1 MLQFEEPIG
10 WDLSAHALLFRLL
23 VCERAKGSELQPQS
37 HYVDEAGEAS
47 VRWRLHMA

>member
-1 MLQFEEPIG
+1 MLQFQKPIG

-23 VCERAKGSELQPQS
+23 VCECAKGSKLQSQS